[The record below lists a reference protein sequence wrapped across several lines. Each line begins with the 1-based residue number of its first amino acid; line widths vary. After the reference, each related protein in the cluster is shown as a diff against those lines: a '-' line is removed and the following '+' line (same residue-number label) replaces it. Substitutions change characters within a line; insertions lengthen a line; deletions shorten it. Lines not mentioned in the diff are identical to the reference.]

1 MAKKYVKSRIWASV
15 GYPESLP
22 DDWLEQLRETGL
34 QIAIS
39 PLHDKDVNP
48 DGEIKKI
55 HYHIIFNYDGPT
67 TYEHVKELCDKLNM
81 TIPIKL
87 ESLRGMYRYHLH
99 LDNPEKYQ
107 YDDRDRILLN
117 GFDTNSV
124 NELTKTEVN
133 KIVKEILTFV
143 IDNDILEYSDLLQ
156 VLLESDMLQMLD
168 VASSHTIL
176 FNSFISS
183 RRHKREK
190 VMTTTSSYNTYY
202 VNIYILKL
210 KVAIIYAI
218 FLFYKFYYIHST
230 INI

>member
-1 MAKKYVKSRIWASV
+1 MSKKYIKSRIWACV

-22 DDWLEQLRETGL
+22 TDWLDKLTETGL

-48 DGEIKKI
+48 TGETKKT

-67 TYEHVKELCDKLNM
+67 TYEHVKEICDNFNM

-117 GFDTNSV
+117 GFDSNSV
-124 NELTKTEVN
+124 NELTKTEVM
-133 KIVKEILTFV
+133 KIKKEILSF
-143 IDNDILEYSDLLQ
+143 IEDNDIFEYCDLLTT
-156 VLLESDMLQMLD
+156 LLANEMSQMVD
-168 VASSHTIL
+168 VATSNTML
-176 FNSFISS
+176 FNTFITS
-183 RRHKREK
+183 RRNKK
-190 VMTTTSSYNTYY
+190 ND
-202 VNIYILKL
+202 KL
-210 KVAIIYAI
+210 KK
-218 FLFYKFYYIHST
+218 LT
-230 INI
+230 